1 MGFELWLVA
10 SPYAS
15 CTTVAVA
22 AIDWKKT
29 RDACRVCSSFITVPM
44 TMRWNLLERPRASLD
59 KERAAQ

>member
-10 SPYAS
+10 SPYTS

-44 TMRWNLLERPRASLD
+44 TMRWNLPKDLALRSTKQRA
-59 KERAAQ
+59 Q